1 MIPWWHLAERRGM
14 LGLEICG
21 RGRARRT
28 SQSSVSGC
36 RRRRLQLWTSWRVV
50 AAAVGRHCLGTLA
63 FVIKTRAGRRGQDK
77 PGLFRLRLRPWRGIT
92 WPHWSCKQNMVAVTD
107 ETKLEAHRIG
117 RHYFFLRTN
126 QHQPSAKRTGG
137 RSERKTRSTGT
148 QWGERGSDQWW
159 MEQPCN

>member
-117 RHYFFLRTN
+117 RHPHVGLW
-126 QHQPSAKRTGG
+126 SG
-137 RSERKTRSTGT
+137 RRMIRKENKINVHTMGREREWPMVDGAAV
-148 QWGERGSDQWW
+148 QLGHLV
-159 MEQPCN
+159 